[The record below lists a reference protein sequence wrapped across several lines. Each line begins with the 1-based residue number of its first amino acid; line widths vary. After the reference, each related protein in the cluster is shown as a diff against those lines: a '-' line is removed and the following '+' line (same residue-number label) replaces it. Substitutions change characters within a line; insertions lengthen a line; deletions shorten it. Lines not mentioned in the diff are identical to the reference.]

1 MTARHA
7 AWLLAAVIAARAT
20 SFLFSTILLAD
31 MGPLTLLGVR
41 FTLAFAVLVLL
52 VWWHLRGL
60 SRRAVLHGC
69 LMGAAFFATMA
80 FELHALTRAPSSTV
94 SLLENL
100 AIVIVPLAEALLLR
114 RAPRST
120 VAVAATLAVGGVACL
135 TVGNNLAGTAPF
147 GPGEGLALL
156 AALCYSAAIL
166 VTARFSR
173 EGDALALGIVQI
185 GVMGALGLAAA
196 FLFEQPTL
204 PAGPLQWEAL
214 AVLVVVCT
222 GFGFTLQPVAQR
234 HLSAERASLFCATTP
249 LVASLLGIT
258 LLGEPAGP
266 ATFVG
271 LGLIISAMVVAN
283 LPMRKRTGVTQADA
297 KAGAARQWGAGADAR
312 SGRTRGGI
320 KSDGT
325 HGGARTDG
333 AHGGVLRW
341 AIRRR

>member
-52 VWWHLRGL
+52 FWWHLRGL

-173 EGDALALGIVQI
+173 EGDALALGIV
-185 GVMGALGLAAA
+185 
-196 FLFEQPTL
+196 
-204 PAGPLQWEAL
+204 
-214 AVLVVVCT
+214 
-222 GFGFTLQPVAQR
+222 
-234 HLSAERASLFCATTP
+234 
-249 LVASLLGIT
+249 
-258 LLGEPAGP
+258 
-266 ATFVG
+266 
-271 LGLIISAMVVAN
+271 
-283 LPMRKRTGVTQADA
+283 
-297 KAGAARQWGAGADAR
+297 
-312 SGRTRGGI
+312 
-320 KSDGT
+320 
-325 HGGARTDG
+325 
-333 AHGGVLRW
+333 
-341 AIRRR
+341 

>member
-52 VWWHLRGL
+52 FWWHLRGL

-297 KAGAARQWGAGADAR
+297 KAGAARQGGAGADAR